1 MRIQA
6 TAASLLLI
14 LGLIGWQVQA
24 GLTSPVCNYKLF
36 PIFAGGNKDEW
47 VNSQEMDP
55 DSGYIFVGG
64 MTQSANFAPAENDH
78 GFVYALD

>member
-6 TAASLLLI
+6 TATSLLLL
-14 LGLIGWQVQA
+14 LGLINCQA
-24 GLTSPVCNYKLF
+24 STGLTNPVCNYKIF

-47 VNSQEMDP
+47 VNTQEMDP

-64 MTQSANFAPAENDH
+64 KTQSANFAPAENDH
-78 GFVYALD
+78 GFVFALD